1 MQILWVNMTTAVAL
15 DLTLAFEPGEADLMS
30 RPPRDPAQPIL
41 TRTLITRILLVATIM
56 LISAF
61 GLFEVSQGKG
71 QPVEVG
77 RTIAVNAFVMIELA
91 YLFNCRTLTRFA
103 GSVGWFANR
112 YLLLGVTTMLALQLL
127 YTYTPVMNSLFDSAP
142 LSATDWAHILAA
154 ALLTF
159 LSVEVEKAIRAHISH
174 RASPPAHRGLR

>member
-1 MQILWVNMTTAVAL
+1 M
-15 DLTLAFEPGEADLMS
+15 LAFEPGEPDLMA
-30 RPPRDPAQPIL
+30 RPPRSPRQPIL
-41 TRTLITRILLVATIM
+41 TRVLLGRIVLVSAILLVG
-56 LISAF
+56 AF
-61 GLFEVSQGKG
+61 GLFEWRLAAGDSL
-71 QPVEVG
+71 ELA
-77 RTIAVNAFVMIELA
+77 RTTAVNAFVMVEMA

-174 RASPPAHRGLR
+174 RASPPAQQGRR

>member
-1 MQILWVNMTTAVAL
+1 M
-15 DLTLAFEPGEADLMS
+15 
-30 RPPRDPAQPIL
+30 
-41 TRTLITRILLVATIM
+41 
-56 LISAF
+56 
-61 GLFEVSQGKG
+61 FEVSQGKG

-159 LSVEVEKAIRAHISH
+159 LVVEVEKAIHAHISH
-174 RASPPAHRGLR
+174 QAPPSGGGGDTSRSRCRGRAHHALDGPARRHRVRRAVRMVTWTFPRRCCREWGSGMSSRPRPGLGSV